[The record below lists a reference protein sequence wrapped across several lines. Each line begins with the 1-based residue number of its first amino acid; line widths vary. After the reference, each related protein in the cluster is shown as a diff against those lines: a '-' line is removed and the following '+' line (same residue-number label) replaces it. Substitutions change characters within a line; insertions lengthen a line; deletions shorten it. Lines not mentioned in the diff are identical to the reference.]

1 MADIKISRKHCI
13 EESDLRD
20 QLEKLADDMARKFG
34 IRSDFKDNKV
44 KNKWFNLIIKEVEN
58 HSKESNF
65 LLNILKYFERLH
77 WIDIESE
84 EELSFVISLSKH
96 KNSEDR
102 EFLLNFLSQH
112 STISNIDEKFY
123 LE

>member
-1 MADIKISRKHCI
+1 
-13 EESDLRD
+13 
-20 QLEKLADDMARKFG
+20 
-34 IRSDFKDNKV
+34 
-44 KNKWFNLIIKEVEN
+44 
-58 HSKESNF
+58 
-65 LLNILKYFERLH
+65 
-77 WIDIESE
+77 
-84 EELSFVISLSKH
+84 LSFIIRLSKH